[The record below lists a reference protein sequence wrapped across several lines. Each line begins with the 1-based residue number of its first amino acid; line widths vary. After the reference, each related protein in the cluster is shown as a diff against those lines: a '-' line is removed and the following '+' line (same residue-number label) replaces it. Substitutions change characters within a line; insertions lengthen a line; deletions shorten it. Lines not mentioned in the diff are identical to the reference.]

1 MRKYDTGIAEGGY
14 RYIPAVFQYSGGV
27 ATESGYRI
35 ERVRLFRPIPITEGF
50 DAIDRQLK
58 QAGRPLSAF
67 CACELRSPAPL
78 TETAFDD
85 FNRAYAARL
94 DSWGLMKGDVNPVAR
109 TNVCP
114 EIGGPSEVM
123 LYAFS
128 YTVPDAGA
136 ARPSF
141 IIAGSGEAPE
151 GQLNYRDHAIRL
163 NDRST
168 EGLRL
173 KADWVLGEMEARLR
187 SLNVGWADSTATHVY
202 TVYGIDAS
210 LAEILAARGA
220 SQNGLSW
227 HFSRPPV
234 IGLDYEMDVR
244 GVFHEVMV

>member
-1 MRKYDTGIAEGGY
+1 MRKYDTGVAEGGY

-27 ATESGYRI
+27 AAEPGYRI
-35 ERVRLFRPIPITEGF
+35 ERVRIFKPIPIAEGF
-50 DAIDRQLK
+50 DTIDRLLK
-58 QAGRPLSAF
+58 QAGRPRAAF
-67 CACELRSPAPL
+67 CSCELRSPAPL
-78 TETAFDD
+78 SETAFGE
-85 FNRAYAARL
+85 FNRTYAAKL

-114 EIGGPSEVM
+114 EIDGPSEVM

-128 YTVPDAGA
+128 YTVPDVNA

-141 IIAGSGEAPE
+141 IVAGSGEAPE
-151 GQLNYRDHAIRL
+151 GQRNYRDHAIRL
-163 NDRST
+163 NDRT
-168 EGLRL
+168 AEGMRA

-202 TVYGIDAS
+202 TVYGIDAA
-210 LAEILAARGA
+210 LAEMLAARGA
-220 SQNGLSW
+220 GRKGLSW

-244 GVFHEVMV
+244 GVSHEVTI